1 MKKIIYLVGLT
12 KMILNQNP
20 NFLIK
25 KGIRTIYWILTLA
38 FTSVISGYFL
48 LEFIDLYFEYELSL
62 FQYIDP
68 IKILVLLF
76 TIFMIFIASL
86 FIFFRTVTLYDNF
99 TNFKLSG
106 GLLLLLSGIS
116 LIFFSCFFPLLN
128 SITFI
133 LAIISLFQLRKG
145 LIQ

>member
-20 NFLIK
+20 DFLIK
-25 KGIRTIYWILTLA
+25 KEIRTIYWILTLA

-86 FIFFRTVTLYDNF
+86 FIFFRTVTLYDSF
-99 TNFKLSG
+99 TNYKLSG

>member
-20 NFLIK
+20 DFLIK

-86 FIFFRTVTLYDNF
+86 FIFFRTVTLYDSF
-99 TNFKLSG
+99 TNYKLCGS
-106 GLLLLLSGIS
+106 
-116 LIFFSCFFPLLN
+116 
-128 SITFI
+128 
-133 LAIISLFQLRKG
+133 
-145 LIQ
+145 